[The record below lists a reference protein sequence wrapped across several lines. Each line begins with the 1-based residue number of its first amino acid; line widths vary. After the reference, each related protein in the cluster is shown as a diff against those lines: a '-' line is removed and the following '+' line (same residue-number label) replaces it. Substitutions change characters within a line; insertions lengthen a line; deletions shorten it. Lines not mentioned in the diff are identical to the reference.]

1 MPYNLNN
8 CILFSSPSVPC
19 RKKTAAPV
27 YCPTALS
34 KFKSNRQTTC
44 FKAQTS
50 RNLSTL
56 WSKSAND
63 SASPA
68 SGTAFRFS
76 SMQMQTSAS
85 LSPRSL
91 WYLTKDFRGCCSSTR
106 QRFWLTSSEWERG
119 KYHTEEMRRK
129 RGGVRWRGGQRL
141 CQMFSSEMGC
151 LCVRSCS
158 PWTSPPLEDDRVLGR
173 GVRCRSQGTTQDFK
187 AEVILNPCYSA
198 RLNSASSVLSEVLTL
213 WTLL

>member
-1 MPYNLNN
+1 MPYNLNH

-44 FKAQTS
+44 FKAQAS

-76 SMQMQTSAS
+76 STQMQTSAS
-85 LSPRSL
+85 LSPSPCDIWPKTSGDAAPPLGSASDLPARNGREVN
-91 WYLTKDFRGCCSSTR
+91 TT
-106 QRFWLTSSEWERG
+106 QRKWEEKEATYAEEVG
-119 KYHTEEMRRK
+119 KGSAR
-129 RGGVRWRGGQRL
+129 
-141 CQMFSSEMGC
+141 
-151 LCVRSCS
+151 CS
-158 PWTSPPLEDDRVLGR
+158 PVKWAVYVSDLALHGHHPPLEDDRVLRR

-187 AEVILNPCYSA
+187 AEVILNPCCSA